1 MKKRTKQ
8 IVLLI
13 IIVLVLNIVTY
24 GLLLGYKYLNHK
36 KLIGEYEL
44 VDQNL
49 DDTEYKLKVSIYKWA
64 KGEEKNLK
72 CDLWN
77 CIGYDFG
84 TYSIKNNMITV
95 YRNNGLAMTEEGNL
109 VDKEYRGL
117 STDSKPIENITNGS
131 VFIEIDTGKIY
142 MFDAK
147 GTQWKEL

>member
-13 IIVLVLNIVTY
+13 IIVLVLNLVTY

-95 YRNNGLAMTEEGNL
+95 YLNANTIFNNNSVGIMYYKYKIKVEDNNVYLILSEGNQ
-109 VDKEYRGL
+109 EY
-117 STDSKPIENITNGS
+117 KYK
-131 VFIEIDTGKIY
+131 KINSN
-142 MFDAK
+142 
-147 GTQWKEL
+147 

>member
-13 IIVLVLNIVTY
+13 IIVLVLNLVTY

-95 YRNNGLAMTEEGNL
+95 YLNANTIFNNNSVGIMYYKYKIKVEGNNVYL
-109 VDKEYRGL
+109 ILSEGNQEY
-117 STDSKPIENITNGS
+117 KYK
-131 VFIEIDTGKIY
+131 KINSN
-142 MFDAK
+142 
-147 GTQWKEL
+147 